1 MIPKITRLD
10 KFNKDLKKL
19 SKRFRTLEEDIN
31 IFVKYA
37 IPNFFINNID
47 NQTFV
52 RISALGI
59 EYPEIYK
66 VKKFACRCL
75 KGGIQS
81 GIRLI
86 IAYHRM
92 ENQIDFIE
100 IYYKGD
106 KSLEDQDRILK
117 EYKQSN

>member
-37 IPNFFINNID
+37 IPNFFINDID

-86 IAYHRM
+86 IAYHRR

-106 KSLEDQDRILK
+106 KPLEDQDRILK